1 MNVQEVVYCR
11 EEEKEER
18 KEEKEE
24 EEMLFIQVIKIHYA
38 STSCI
43 YLHVLGDETLLL
55 LLHTKMIAQ
64 RVEVGNNNSIS

>member
-43 YLHVLGDETLLL
+43 YLHVLGDETFI
-55 LLHTKMIAQ
+55 TATSYKDDSSESRGGQ
-64 RVEVGNNNSIS
+64 